1 MNQLAVCKTVF
12 NMTQTDCQ
20 ISDLPNKE
28 GFVVVHNPSSQVYNG
43 LARINLP
50 ADEFKAEL
58 AQGNNFVSLA
68 HDVIE
73 QKHRKAGF
81 EETELVS
88 DYLMFVQLN
97 LEPDSF

>member
-1 MNQLAVCKTVF
+1 M
-12 NMTQTDCQ
+12 
-20 ISDLPNKE
+20 
-28 GFVVVHNPSSQVYNG
+28 HNPSSQVYNG

-50 ADEFKAEL
+50 ADEYQ
-58 AQGNNFVSLA
+58 AQLVQNNNFVSLA

-73 QKHRKAGF
+73 QKLRKPGN
-81 EETELVS
+81 EETALVS